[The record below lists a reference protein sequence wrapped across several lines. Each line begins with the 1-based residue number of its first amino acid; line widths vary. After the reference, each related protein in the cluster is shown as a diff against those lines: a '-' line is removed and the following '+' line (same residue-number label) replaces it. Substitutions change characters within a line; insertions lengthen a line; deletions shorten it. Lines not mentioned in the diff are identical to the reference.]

1 MRLARASGSHAVLR
15 SATRTDS
22 DQNHTSQALELAAGG
37 CGKTVSSALL
47 IHAQK
52 LPVSPLAAPGGALAS
67 HIPVRGQ
74 RSPALLLSP
83 LGSGVTSHTHLGK
96 RVTLPST
103 AMRCK
108 DVSASPVGQH
118 STRAQP
124 AYLGDAS

>member
-1 MRLARASGSHAVLR
+1 MRLARASGSHAALR

-37 CGKTVSSALL
+37 CDNSTLL
-47 IHAQK
+47 IHAHK